1 MGAMS
6 ETTDDLASQHPVEEA
21 AQRMDAAFARLQ
33 GGPLTQWLRQKM
45 GDERPWSLLG
55 WSAAIGLVSGLV
67 IGAFRDLLNFISV
80 RLQHVYS
87 YIDKD
92 HLWVLLLIIAGCLLI
107 SLALAW
113 IVKTEPLLS
122 GSGIPDVEKRLRS
135 GHPTYWHWWKV
146 TWRKIIGGVIAIGP
160 GLFLGREGP
169 SVQIGA
175 SIGLGFSS
183 ATNHSE
189 ENRHA
194 LVSCG
199 AAAGLSAAFT
209 APLAAVIFIA
219 EEVYSRFTTKVFL
232 CSFVASVSATLT
244 AILILGDKPGFQLPA
259 PSELNLAMWWQ
270 FVLVGIGL
278 GFIAF
283 LYEKTLF
290 WGIDF
295 YSILHIP
302 QALRAFVPLML
313 MIPLGMY
320 IPEIL
325 GGGAS
330 FVNKIS
336 RADVAIWLL
345 VLMFIIRLVGSQL
358 SYGSGVPGGVF
369 LPILS
374 LGAVFGLICGRTFA
388 LLNWAPATPG
398 YYSVVE
404 AACMAGLFGATV
416 QCPLTAI
423 ILVTEMTG
431 YSTMVPMSIVTLCAC
446 VIYDLLGGKPVYDEL
461 GAYVPHTTWKRNPD
475 GDIDTPRPKIRVMAS
490 GSVSSAE
497 SAGSAASAAA
507 AAPKPK
513 PSTTLAAAHTVE
525 EPEPAETQPDENE
538 SGEQGSDNS
547 RAVSGGSAPAG
558 SAL

>member
-6 ETTDDLASQHPVEEA
+6 DIDDASASQHPVEH
-21 AQRMDAAFARLQ
+21 FARHFDTTFARMQ
-33 GGPLTQWLRQKM
+33 GGPLTQWLRRKM
-45 GDERPWSLLG
+45 RDERPWSLLG
-55 WSAAIGLVSGLV
+55 WSVVIGLASGLIIGSFRNILDV
-67 IGAFRDLLNFISV
+67 IGT
-80 RLQHVYS
+80 RLQHIYS

-92 HLWVLLLIIAGCLLI
+92 HLWILLLVIAGCLLL
-107 SLALAW
+107 SLLLAW
-113 IVKTEPLLS
+113 IVKTEPLIS

-135 GHPTYWHWWKV
+135 DHPTYWHWWKV
-146 TWRKIIGGVIAIGP
+146 TWRKIIGGIAAIGP

-175 SIGLGFSS
+175 SIGLGCSGM
-183 ATNHSE
+183 TTHSE

-219 EEVYSRFTTKVFL
+219 EEVYSRFTAKVFL
-232 CSFVASVSATLT
+232 CSFVASVSATLAT
-244 AILILGDKPGFQLPA
+244 ILVLGDKPGFELPA
-259 PSELNLAMWWQ
+259 PGPLNLSMWWQ

-278 GFIAF
+278 GFVAY

-295 YSILHIP
+295 YTILHIP
-302 QALRAFVPLML
+302 QKLRAFVPLML

-325 GGGAS
+325 GGGAT
-330 FVNKIS
+330 FVNHIS
-336 RADVAIWLL
+336 RSNVALWLL
-345 VLMFIIRLVGSQL
+345 VVMFLIRLAGSQL

-374 LGAVFGLICGRTFA
+374 LGAVFGLICGKTFA
-388 LLNWAPATPG
+388 LLHCAPASLG

-404 AACMAGLFGATV
+404 SACMAGLFGATV

-461 GAYVPHTTWKRNPD
+461 GVYVPHTSWKRNPD
-475 GDIDTPRPKIRVMAS
+475 GPDSMPSPRTQVMAN
-490 GSVSSAE
+490 GSVSSAQALGPK
-497 SAGSAASAAA
+497 SVADADAAVQAAKA
-507 AAPKPK
+507 AKTA
-513 PSTTLAAAHTVE
+513 STFAAAHTVE
-525 EPEPAETQPDENE
+525 EPDPEPENSADDKQQDEPTD
-538 SGEQGSDNS
+538 SDEP
-547 RAVSGGSAPAG
+547 RD
-558 SAL
+558 